1 MDEAHSSQSGESTK
15 SLKAVLAS
23 GSLEEAEAEEAGV
36 ETDDQRAIF
45 LLFGDLI
52 GLVRTVRTVRTVA
65 SPTSPRFNARFFLSM
80 VLLIHGTGI
89 GLRQVPSRPAIRR
102 RARPNSIRSA
112 PRRATIDKPN
122 GKPSSSARGRLIC
135 GNPPR
140 PETHSRHMA

>member
-23 GSLEEAEAEEAGV
+23 GSLEEADAEEAGV

-52 GLVRTVRTVRTVA
+52 GTVRTVRTVA
-65 SPTSPRFNARFFLSM
+65 SPTSPRFKACFSLSM

-112 PRRATIDKPN
+112 PGRAIIDKPN